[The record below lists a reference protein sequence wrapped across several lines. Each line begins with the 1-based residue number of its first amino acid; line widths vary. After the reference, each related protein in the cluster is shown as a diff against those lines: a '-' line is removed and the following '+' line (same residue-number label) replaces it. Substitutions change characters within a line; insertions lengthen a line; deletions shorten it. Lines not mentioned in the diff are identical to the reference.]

1 MNQDLAGRLR
11 EVLLDGRWVANTNIK
26 EQISQ
31 TSWQEAIQKIG
42 SLNTV
47 AMLTYH
53 VSYYLGGL
61 SQVFEGGE
69 LEIRDKFSFDMPEIK
84 SEADWKAL
92 VNNFIVISEKFVNQ
106 VEKMDADM
114 LNQTF
119 VKEAYGSYLRNI
131 EAQIEHAYYHL
142 GQITLIRKLIA
153 EKG

>member
-26 EQISQ
+26 EQITQ
-31 TSWQEAIQKIG
+31 TNWQEAIQRVG
-42 SLNTV
+42 RLNTV

-53 VSYYLGGL
+53 VSYYLDGL
-61 SQVFEGGE
+61 NQVFEGGE
-69 LEIRDKFSFDMPEIK
+69 LEIKDKFSFDMPEIT
-84 SEADWKAL
+84 SEADWKTM
-92 VNNFIVISEKFVNQ
+92 VNNFIGISEKFVNH
-106 VEKMDADM
+106 VGKMDADR

-142 GQITLIRKLIA
+142 GQMTLIRKLIA
-153 EKG
+153 DL